1 MASRAVEGE
10 GEGEEEGEGKGNLAN
25 APEDSHKHCQG
36 EELEAGQSC
45 KINYQDI
52 MDKCGIEISE
62 KRRRR
67 WSTKEDESLI
77 QMINIYGHNNWETV
91 ARAIP
96 GRNAQQC
103 RVRWKFNLD
112 PAISKQAWSR
122 EEELRLIHVQQIFGN
137 KWCRMAEHFTGRTS
151 AAIKEHWRGP
161 MKRKLNSYLASG
173 LLKKSPGLPENLSVS
188 QSSDSN
194 ILQQCDVSSD
204 ENKLLSDLRPSLK
217 SKEGVSSKCDG
228 SSSDNQ
234 LLSDLRASL
243 KSKGA
248 SSKCDGSSGDN
259 QLLSDLR
266 ASLKSK
272 GASSKCDGSSGDNQL
287 LSDLRASLKSKGAS
301 SKCDGSSD
309 ENKLLSDLRACLKS
323 KQGASSK
330 CDGSSGENQLLSD
343 LQASLMSKQRTS
355 SKYKQG
361 ASSKY
366 KQGASS
372 KSKQGTSSKSKQGF
386 IDLCENT
393 DTSEGESSELICTE
407 RPDPDSGEAS
417 QRIRDR
423 LNWRKRARKKLVF
436 LSSPVEL
443 KVSAVAESE
452 RHLQES
458 KEMSPEV
465 NIVSPPAVLQ
475 GFSPEVPSVCEKIVE
490 PPLAD
495 FNQAKN
501 VCSLETSSDPCTL
514 EQHLANVSDLL
525 DMSYIDGL
533 MIIPPSGCPYDGDFI

>member
-1 MASRAVEGE
+1 
-10 GEGEEEGEGKGNLAN
+10 
-25 APEDSHKHCQG
+25 
-36 EELEAGQSC
+36 
-45 KINYQDI
+45 
-52 MDKCGIEISE
+52 
-62 KRRRR
+62 
-67 WSTKEDESLI
+67 
-77 QMINIYGHNNWETV
+77 
-91 ARAIP
+91 
-96 GRNAQQC
+96 
-103 RVRWKFNLD
+103 
-112 PAISKQAWSR
+112 
-122 EEELRLIHVQQIFGN
+122 
-137 KWCRMAEHFTGRTS
+137 
-151 AAIKEHWRGP
+151 

-228 SSSDNQ
+228 SSS
-234 LLSDLRASL
+234 
-243 KSKGA
+243 
-248 SSKCDGSSGDN
+248 DN

>member
-67 WSTKEDESLI
+67 WSTKESCLDFYFIILLHEDESLI

-151 AAIKEHWRGP
+151 AAIKEHWR
-161 MKRKLNSYLASG
+161 
-173 LLKKSPGLPENLSVS
+173 
-188 QSSDSN
+188 
-194 ILQQCDVSSD
+194 
-204 ENKLLSDLRPSLK
+204 DLRPSLK
-217 SKEGVSSKCDG
+217 SKEGV
-228 SSSDNQ
+228 
-234 LLSDLRASL
+234 
-243 KSKGA
+243 

-343 LQASLMSKQRTS
+343 LQASLMSKQRT
-355 SKYKQG
+355 
-361 ASSKY
+361 SSKY

-533 MIIPPSGCPYDGDFI
+533 MIIPPAGCPYDGDFI

>member
-1 MASRAVEGE
+1 MEYLRHTSSPGVNENLPSRLLRTLRLRQDESRLPVASRAVEGE
-10 GEGEEEGEGKGNLAN
+10 GEGEGEGNLGNAL
-25 APEDSHKHCQG
+25 EDSHKHCQG

-45 KINYQDI
+45 KIHYQVV
-52 MDKCGIEISE
+52 MDKCSIEISE

-67 WSTKEDESLI
+67 W
-77 QMINIYGHNNWETV
+77 
-91 ARAIP
+91 
-96 GRNAQQC
+96 
-103 RVRWKFNLD
+103 WKFNLD
-112 PAISKQAWSR
+112 PAINKQAWSR
-122 EEELRLIHVQQIFGN
+122 EEELRLIHVQQIYGN

-217 SKEGVSSKCDG
+217 SKGVSSKCDG
-228 SSSDNQ
+228 SSSENQ

-248 SSKCDGSSGDN
+248 SSKCDGSSDDN

-272 GASSKCDGSSGDNQL
+272 E
-287 LSDLRASLKSKGAS
+287 GAS

-330 CDGSSGENQLLSD
+330 CDGSFDENQLLSD
-343 LQASLMSKQRTS
+343 LQASLKSKQRTS
-355 SKYKQG
+355 SKYKL
-361 ASSKY
+361 
-366 KQGASS
+366 GASS
-372 KSKQGTSSKSKQGF
+372 KSKQGTSSKSKQGI

-393 DTSEGESSELICTE
+393 DTSEGESSKLICTE

-495 FNQAKN
+495 FNQTKN

-533 MIIPPSGCPYDGDFI
+533 MIIPPAGCPYDGDFI

>member
-67 WSTKEDESLI
+67 W
-77 QMINIYGHNNWETV
+77 
-91 ARAIP
+91 
-96 GRNAQQC
+96 
-103 RVRWKFNLD
+103 WKFNLD

-228 SSSDNQ
+228 SS
-234 LLSDLRASL
+234 
-243 KSKGA
+243 
-248 SSKCDGSSGDN
+248 GDN

-343 LQASLMSKQRTS
+343 LQASLMSKQRT
-355 SKYKQG
+355 
-361 ASSKY
+361 SSKY

-533 MIIPPSGCPYDGDFI
+533 MIIPPAGCPYDGDFI

>member
-1 MASRAVEGE
+1 
-10 GEGEEEGEGKGNLAN
+10 
-25 APEDSHKHCQG
+25 
-36 EELEAGQSC
+36 
-45 KINYQDI
+45 
-52 MDKCGIEISE
+52 
-62 KRRRR
+62 
-67 WSTKEDESLI
+67 
-77 QMINIYGHNNWETV
+77 
-91 ARAIP
+91 
-96 GRNAQQC
+96 
-103 RVRWKFNLD
+103 
-112 PAISKQAWSR
+112 
-122 EEELRLIHVQQIFGN
+122 
-137 KWCRMAEHFTGRTS
+137 
-151 AAIKEHWRGP
+151 

-173 LLKKSPGLPENLSVS
+173 LLKKSPGLPENLSVP

-194 ILQQCDVSSD
+194 ILQQCDVSSY

-217 SKEGVSSKCDG
+217 SKEGEC
-228 SSSDNQ
+228 
-234 LLSDLRASL
+234 
-243 KSKGA
+243 
-248 SSKCDGSSGDN
+248 SKCDGSSGDN
-259 QLLSDLR
+259 QLLSDLQ
-266 ASLKSK
+266 ASI
-272 GASSKCDGSSGDNQL
+272 
-287 LSDLRASLKSKGAS
+287 
-301 SKCDGSSD
+301 
-309 ENKLLSDLRACLKS
+309 KS
-323 KQGASSK
+323 KQRK
-330 CDGSSGENQLLSD
+330 
-343 LQASLMSKQRTS
+343 RT
-355 SKYKQG
+355 
-361 ASSKY
+361 KY

-417 QRIRDR
+417 KRIRDR

-458 KEMSPEV
+458 KVTSPEV

-495 FNQAKN
+495 FNQSKN
-501 VCSLETSSDPCTL
+501 VCSSLETSSDPCTL

-533 MIIPPSGCPYDGDFI
+533 MIIPPAGCPYDGDFI

>member
-1 MASRAVEGE
+1 MLDPPMVTSIAKEKNYKLASLARYIIKSSWTSAVLKYLKKEG
-10 GEGEEEGEGKGNLAN
+10 G
-25 APEDSHKHCQG
+25 
-36 EELEAGQSC
+36 
-45 KINYQDI
+45 
-52 MDKCGIEISE
+52 
-62 KRRRR
+62 
-67 WSTKEDESLI
+67 EDESLI
-77 QMINIYGHNNWETV
+77 EMTNIYGQNNWETV

-112 PAISKQAWSR
+112 PAINKQAWSR
-122 EEELRLIHVQQIFGN
+122 EEELRLIRVQQIYGN
-137 KWCRMAEHFTGRTS
+137 KWCRMAGHFTGRTS
-151 AAIKEHWRGP
+151 SAIKEHWRGP

-173 LLKKSPGLPENLSVS
+173 LLKKSPGVPENLSVS

-204 ENKLLSDLRPSLK
+204 ENQLLSDLRPSLR

-228 SSSDNQ
+228 SSAENQ

-248 SSKCDGSSGDN
+248 SSKCDGCSDDN

-272 GASSKCDGSSGDNQL
+272 EGASSKCYGSCDENQL
-287 LSDLRASLKSKGAS
+287 LSDLRA
-301 SKCDGSSD
+301 
-309 ENKLLSDLRACLKS
+309 RLKS

-330 CDGSSGENQLLSD
+330 CDGSSDENQLLSD
-343 LQASLMSKQRTS
+343 LQASLKSKQRTS
-355 SKYKQG
+355 SKC
-361 ASSKY
+361 

-386 IDLCENT
+386 IDLYENT

-407 RPDPDSGEAS
+407 RPDHDSGEAS

-501 VCSLETSSDPCTL
+501 VCSSLETSDPCTL

-533 MIIPPSGCPYDGDFI
+533 MIIPPAGCPYDDDFI

>member
-103 RVRWKFNLD
+103 RVREHASNHFKRL
-112 PAISKQAWSR
+112 SELKLLKSR
-122 EEELRLIHVQQIFGN
+122 
-137 KWCRMAEHFTGRTS
+137 TSRTS